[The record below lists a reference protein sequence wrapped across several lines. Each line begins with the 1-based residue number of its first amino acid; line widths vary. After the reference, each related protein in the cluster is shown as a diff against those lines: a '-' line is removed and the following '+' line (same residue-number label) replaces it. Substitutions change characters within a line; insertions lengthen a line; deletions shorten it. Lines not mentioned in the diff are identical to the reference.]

1 MLVKVSLCSHFMFR
15 SMAVEFVRRSKTT
28 SSHQF
33 LSRSYLSL
41 IFCLFVFLGF
51 NLHFEASKF
60 FSAADMAVDD
70 ITFPGCAL
78 PPIRACSS
86 GEYRCTRGSCVS
98 PNQVNNVSHLRRT
111 HDTTPEE
118 DKAHSLKQN
127 RTEQNRTVR
136 HRTVPHRTAPHRN
149 ATHRTALHRN
159 TPQRNAPH
167 HTAMHYI
174 AWHGTARYDVYHH
187 RTRLTEHKTSS
198 HDIIRQYHTVLVST
212 QHSTTV
218 CDFEGGVW
226 ACYELWVRRPL

>member
-1 MLVKVSLCSHFMFR
+1 MIPSVSFQIL
-15 SMAVEFVRRSKTT
+15 
-28 SSHQF
+28 
-33 LSRSYLSL
+33 YILSL
-41 IFCLFVFLGF
+41 IFRLFVFLGF

-127 RTEQNRTVR
+127 RTEQNRIAQYGTAP
-136 HRTVPHRTAPHRN
+136 HRTVPHCTAPQHTAPQCT
-149 ATHRTALHRN
+149 ATHRNLLHC
-159 TPQRNAPH
+159 
-167 HTAMHYI
+167 
-174 AWHGTARYDVYHH
+174 TARCVPSQNSLN
-187 RTRLTEHKTSS
+187 RTQDL
-198 HDIIRQYHTVLVST
+198 
-212 QHSTTV
+212 
-218 CDFEGGVW
+218 F
-226 ACYELWVRRPL
+226 P

>member
-1 MLVKVSLCSHFMFR
+1 
-15 SMAVEFVRRSKTT
+15 
-28 SSHQF
+28 
-33 LSRSYLSL
+33 
-41 IFCLFVFLGF
+41 
-51 NLHFEASKF
+51 
-60 FSAADMAVDD
+60 MAVDD

-98 PNQVNNVSHLRRT
+98 PNQVNNVSHLQRT

-127 RTEQNRTVR
+127 RTEQNRIAQYGTAPY
-136 HRTVPHRTAPHRN
+136 RTTPQRTAPYRTAPQRN
-149 ATHRTALHRN
+149 ATQRTAPHRTALHRN

-167 HTAMHYI
+167 RTATHYI
-174 AWHGTARYDVYHH
+174 ARHGTARHDVYHH